1 MRKTVF
7 SVLFL
12 VFAVLV
18 SAPVSAKE
26 LPPGAFANRSC
37 VECHEKETPDPVS
50 QWRASAHAPDAADC
64 VACHGDRH
72 DGAAARARRNDA
84 CTGCHGGSDSSV
96 VRSYVTSKHGVI
108 AAIEGDRWDWSRRL
122 AEANYRTPTCA
133 YCHLYDARHDVGR
146 AVAPW
151 APLGKGDRAAVEKAR
166 ENAEEPCRDCHSPR
180 YVDTLFAAGDRG
192 MDIGR
197 RKMREAQA
205 LLDGLADPSVTGAL
219 SPEIVREIRRRV
231 KGMESK
237 SLKSLWHGT
246 VHQSPDYQWW
256 FGQAALDGDLVRI
269 KAAVSR
275 LQRKRTQSGGGV
287 LAP

>member
-1 MRKTVF
+1 MRTTVF
-7 SVLFL
+7 LGLFL
-12 VFAVLV
+12 IFA
-18 SAPVSAKE
+18 APVSAEE
-26 LPPGAFANRSC
+26 LPPGEFTNRSC
-37 VECHEKETPDPVS
+37 VDCHEKETPDPVS
-50 QWRASAHAPDAADC
+50 QWRASAHAPAAADC

-72 DGAAARARRNDA
+72 DGSAARARPNDA
-84 CTGCHGGSDSSV
+84 CTDCHGGLDSSV

-108 AAIEGDRWDWSRRL
+108 ATIEGNQWDWSRRL

-133 YCHLYDARHDVGR
+133 YCHLYDGRHDVGR
-146 AVAPW
+146 VIAPW
-151 APLGKGDRAAVEKAR
+151 APWTPLGKGDRAAFEEAR
-166 ENAEEPCRDCHSPR
+166 ENAEAPCLDCHSPR
-180 YVDTLFAAGDRG
+180 YVEVLFAAGDRG

-205 LLDGLADPSVTGAL
+205 LLDGLAGSENAGEL
-219 SPEIVREIRRRV
+219 RRLV
-231 KGMESK
+231 KDMESK

-275 LQRKRTQSGGGV
+275 RQRKRTLSGGGP
-287 LAP
+287 APGQ